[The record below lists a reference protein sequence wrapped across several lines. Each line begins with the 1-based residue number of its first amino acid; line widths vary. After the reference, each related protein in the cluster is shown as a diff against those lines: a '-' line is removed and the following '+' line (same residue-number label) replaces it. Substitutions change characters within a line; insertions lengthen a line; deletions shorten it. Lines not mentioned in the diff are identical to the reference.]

1 MFKHIPI
8 GVLHCWVSRMFF

>member
-8 GVLHCWVSRMFF
+8 GVLHCWVSRMVF